1 MCDSLYHTIA
11 SIMKFSFL
19 SLFSSKFYP
28 VLFWVQGG
36 CKGRGHMRMHGEK
49 SGIEIHDVKSM
60 KNQ

>member
-11 SIMKFSFL
+11 SIMKFPFL
-19 SLFSSKFYP
+19 SLFSYKFYS

-36 CKGRGHMRMHGEK
+36 CKGRGHMRRDGEM
-49 SGIEIHDVKSM
+49 SGIEIHDVKFI